1 MASESTP
8 NLGLYKPI
16 PGTAEPFSAAE
27 INGNWDILDDA
38 FTAAEL
44 TAPVQAVANVGITIN
59 GGTA

>member
-38 FTAAEL
+38 FEPAEL
-44 TAPVQAVANVGITIN
+44 GPYTQAVLNVGLTIN

>member
-8 NLGLYKPI
+8 ILGLYKPI

-27 INGNWDILDDA
+27 INGNWDILDEA

-44 TAPVQAVANVGITIN
+44 AAPVQSVANVGIIIN

>member
-27 INGNWDILDDA
+27 INGNWDILDDS
-38 FTAAEL
+38 FSAAEL
-44 TAPVQAVANVGITIN
+44 AAPVQGVLNVGVTIN